1 MTAVITSIHIAT
13 TTGADMTSVVTAE
26 LQAGRGVVGDRYH
39 AGAGKFSA
47 KLMTKGEGDWQLTL
61 VEAEEL
67 DRFVAAE
74 ELDFCHS
81 DFRRNIVTRGIRL
94 NPLVGKRFVMDGVE
108 LEGIRLCEPC
118 AYLAGVLSERLLPAM
133 VGRAGLRARILTSGT
148 ITVGG
153 EILGA

>member
-13 TTGADMTSVVTAE
+13 ATGADMTSVSSAE

-39 AGAGKFSA
+39 AGTGKLSA
-47 KLMTKGEGDWQLTL
+47 KLSAKCEDDWQVTL

-67 DRFVAAE
+67 DRFVAVEA
-74 ELDFCHS
+74 LDFGHS
-81 DFRRNIVTRGIRL
+81 DFRRNIVTQGIRL
-94 NPLVGKRFVMDGVE
+94 NPLVGKRFRVDGIE
-108 LEGIRLCEPC
+108 LEGVRLCEPC
-118 AYLAGVLSERLLPAM
+118 AYLAGMLSGRILPAM

>member
-74 ELDFCHS
+74 ELDFGHS

-94 NPLVGKRFVMDGVE
+94 NSLVGKRFAVDGIE
-108 LEGIRLCEPC
+108 LEGVRLCEPC
-118 AYLAGVLSERLLPAM
+118 AYLAGMLSEHLLPAM

>member
-1 MTAVITSIHIAT
+1 MTAVISSIHIAT

-39 AGAGKFSA
+39 AGAGKFST
-47 KLMTKGEGDWQLTL
+47 KLMAKGEGDWQLTL

-67 DRFVAAE
+67 DRFVADEA
-74 ELDFCHS
+74 LDFGHS

>member
-1 MTAVITSIHIAT
+1 MTAVIASIHIAT
-13 TTGADMTSVVTAE
+13 TTGAEMTTVSSAE

-39 AGAGKFSA
+39 ADAGKFSA

-67 DRFVAAE
+67 DRFIADEA
-74 ELDFCHS
+74 LDFGHS

-94 NPLVGKRFVMDGVE
+94 NPLVGERFMVDGVE
-108 LEGIRLCEPC
+108 MEGIRLCEPC
-118 AYLAGVLSERLLPAM
+118 AYLAGLLTERLLPGM

-153 EILGA
+153 DILGT